1 VIPILADENVPLLSV
16 RFLREAGV
24 DIRSVSEID
33 PRATDQSVL
42 ELARAEDRLLA
53 TFDRDFGEL
62 IYRRDYP
69 APRGVVFLR
78 FIPATPEEPGE
89 VLQSLLERPD
99 IELDHR
105 FTTVTR
111 EQVRQRL
118 LP

>member
-1 VIPILADENVPLLSV
+1 MSRSSRFGSFARRESIFALSP
-16 RFLREAGV
+16 RSIREPR
-24 DIRSVSEID
+24 IRASS
-33 PRATDQSVL
+33 